1 MIQLMG
7 ASVLLDLVHKQFML
21 IQTYYNVHDWKVKV
35 DVDLRP
41 EPPTSKNAAAVT
53 ATAAPLTNKMQ

>member
-35 DVDLRP
+35 DTSDRNLPHPKTLLQSQPLR
-41 EPPTSKNAAAVT
+41 
-53 ATAAPLTNKMQ
+53 LH